1 MQVAAIGAG
10 GDVLGAAKS
19 AGHLL
24 CMVSNVSAD
33 RSSKLCETKGNGDQ
47 RTDCTCEELSSVTS
61 FSSQAFS
68 ITLIICSG
76 CVAKRAR
83 GLVHRLAK
91 TTRAGTHDQQN
102 AVAYTAVE
110 LEIRAGKLW

>member
-47 RTDCTCEELSSVTS
+47 RTDCTCAELSSATS
-61 FSSQAFS
+61 FSSQAFL
-68 ITLIICSG
+68 ITEMIRSG
-76 CVAKRAR
+76 CVSKCAS
-83 GLVHRLAK
+83 GYMHRFANTK
-91 TTRAGTHDQQN
+91 RAGTHDQEN
-102 AVAYTAVE
+102 AGVHTAVE
-110 LEIRAGKLW
+110 LEICAEKL